1 MTTVHKTALITGAT
15 GGLGLAIAEEF
26 YKKKYNLVLT
36 GTNDTKLKLLE
47 DKFTINTKVIKCNLA
62 ETSEITMMFDS
73 IPVEFNGIDILI
85 NNAGITKDNLFLRMK
100 DEDWDSVL
108 NVNLKANFS
117 LCKMVVKGMV
127 KKRWGRI
134 INISSAVAKMG
145 NAGQTNYA
153 ASKAAIE
160 GLTRSLS
167 LEVASR
173 GITVNAVAPGFIGTE
188 ILESID
194 PKKLEDMA
202 KNIPV
207 GRIGDVTDISN
218 IVSFLASVESSY
230 ITGQVLHVNGGL
242 TL

>member
-1 MTTVHKTALITGAT
+1 MSNIKTVLITGAT
-15 GGLGLAIAEEF
+15 GGLGLSIAEEF
-26 YKKKYNLVLT
+26 YKKKYNMILT
-36 GTNDTKLKLLE
+36 GTNESKLKLLE
-47 DKFTINTKVIKCNLA
+47 SKFTINTKVIKCNLA
-62 ETSEITMMFDS
+62 VIEEITSMFDL
-73 IPVEFNGIDILI
+73 IPNEFEGVDVLV

-100 DEDWDSVL
+100 EDDWNDVM

-117 LCKMVVKGMV
+117 LCKMVIKGMV

-160 GLTRSLS
+160 GFTRSLA

-173 GITVNAVAPGFIGTE
+173 GITINAVAPGFIKTE

-194 PKKLEDMA
+194 PVKVQAMA
-202 KNIPV
+202 NNIPV
-207 GRIGDVTDISN
+207 GRIGDAVDIAY
-218 IVSFLASVESSY
+218 IVSFLASDESSY